1 MKEKRE
7 RADGRETREAILAA
21 ASAEFAEKGFALGSM
36 RAICADAG
44 VNSALASRYFGSK
57 EGLYKVVAKRL
68 FGDLGEPLAALAKGV
83 TTAAEWKTAL
93 KEWIDDFLF
102 MTIPTEK
109 AQRLCAG
116 LFRHEVTAPTKFHGE
131 FKRDFGKPVYD
142 ALRDLLAMALDD
154 KAEIVLWAS
163 SIWAQVSVY
172 ALADKKWH
180 ESFQPKGVK
189 PADWRAKVRAQLLA
203 ATPEALRDLAQPLR
217 YIATSRSVCV
227 FAPAAAIEAS
237 GVTFDTVVDLMGA
250 SQN

>member
-36 RAICADAG
+36 RAICANAG

-68 FGDLGEPLAALAKGV
+68 FGDLGAPLAELAKDV
-83 TTAAEWKTAL
+83 ANAAEWKTAL
-93 KEWIDDFLF
+93 RTWVDDFLF

-116 LFRHEVTAPTKFHGE
+116 LFRHEVTAPTKFHAE

-142 ALRDLLAMALDD
+142 ALRELLSMALDD
-154 KAEIVLWAS
+154 ENAIELWAS

-180 ESFQPKGVK
+180 ASFQPKGVK
-189 PADWRAKVRAQLLA
+189 ASDWRAKVGEHIAGA
-203 ATPEALRDLAQPLR
+203 A
-217 YIATSRSVCV
+217 
-227 FAPAAAIEAS
+227 FAS
-237 GVTFDTVVDLMGA
+237 LSFKKGGK
-250 SQN
+250 

>member
-21 ASAEFAEKGFALGSM
+21 ASVEFAEKGFALGSM
-36 RAICADAG
+36 RAICANAG

-68 FGDLGEPLAALAKGV
+68 FGDLGAPLAALARGV
-83 TTAAEWKTAL
+83 ATAAEWKVAL

-109 AQRLCAG
+109 PQKLCAG
-116 LFRHEVTAPTKFHGE
+116 LFRHEVTAPTKFHAE
-131 FKRDFGKPVYD
+131 FRRDFGKPVYD
-142 ALRDLLAMALDD
+142 ALRDILAMALDD
-154 KAEIVLWAS
+154 EAEIALWAS

-189 PADWRAKVRAQLLA
+189 PADWRAKVGEHIVEA
-203 ATPEALRDLAQPLR
+203 A
-217 YIATSRSVCV
+217 
-227 FAPAAAIEAS
+227 FASLKFKKGGE
-237 GVTFDTVVDLMGA
+237 
-250 SQN
+250 